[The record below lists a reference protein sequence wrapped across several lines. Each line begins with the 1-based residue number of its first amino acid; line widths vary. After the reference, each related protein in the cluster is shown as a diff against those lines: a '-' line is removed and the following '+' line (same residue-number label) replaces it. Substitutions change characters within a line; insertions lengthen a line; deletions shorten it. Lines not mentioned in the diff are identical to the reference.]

1 MGITVRIKLGLV
13 CVGGGRTLGGAVR
26 GPVGINLKV

>member
-13 CVGGGRTLGGAVR
+13 CVGGGPVGGAVR
-26 GPVGINLKV
+26 GPMGINLKV